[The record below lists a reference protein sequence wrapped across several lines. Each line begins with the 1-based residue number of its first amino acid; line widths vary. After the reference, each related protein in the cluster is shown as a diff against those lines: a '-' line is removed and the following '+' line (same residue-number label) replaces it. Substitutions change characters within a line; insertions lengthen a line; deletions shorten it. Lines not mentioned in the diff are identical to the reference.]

1 MNVIIERVYL
11 PQETLSSL
19 YIVDQIKEYI
29 CKGLEPP
36 WKDNKKKISCI
47 PENTYWVVKELT
59 SPHHEYPH
67 FRVLDVPHRDGILWH
82 LGNYFFDT
90 EACYLPGD
98 SFGDRNKDGVL
109 DVLNS
114 KATLEKL
121 WNLLPDKFQCTY
133 KKKPDA

>member
-1 MNVIIERVYL
+1 MQVIIERVYL

-19 YIVDQIKEYI
+19 YIKKEEHSKEYI
-29 CKGLEPP
+29 CKGLEPA
-36 WKDNKKKISCI
+36 WRDNKKKISCI
-47 PENTYWVVKELT
+47 PEGTYWVVKELT

-67 FRVLDVPHRDGILWH
+67 FRVLNVPGRDGILWH
-82 LGNYFFDT
+82 LGNYFKDT

-114 KATLEKL
+114 KNTLEKL
-121 WNLLPDKFQCTY
+121 WGLLPDKFQCTY
-133 KKKPDA
+133 TKKP